1 MSKKHFTPIHPGA
14 VLQDELEEEE
24 SLGAYGGVIIHLTP
38 AVLVNIEGQMI
49 SQESILGA
57 IEYHF

>member
-1 MSKKHFTPIHPGA
+1 MF
-14 VLQDELEEEE
+14 QDDLEEKENF
-24 SLGAYGGVIIHLTP
+24 GAYGGVIIHLTP
-38 AVLVNIEGQMI
+38 AVLVNIEGQVI